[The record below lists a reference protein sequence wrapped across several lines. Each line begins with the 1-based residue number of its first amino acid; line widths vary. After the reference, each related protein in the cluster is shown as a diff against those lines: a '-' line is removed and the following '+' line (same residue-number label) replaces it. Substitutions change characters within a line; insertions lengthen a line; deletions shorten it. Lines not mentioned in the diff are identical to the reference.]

1 MFPCPSL
8 SPWVC
13 SNSSLLSQRCY
24 PTIWSS
30 VDPFPSCPGYFQ
42 WVGSSH
48 QYWQFSIS
56 LSNEYSGL
64 VSFRM
69 DWFDLLVV
77 QGTFKS
83 LFQHHSSKASVLWCS
98 AFFTVQLSHPHMTTG
113 KTIPLTRWTFVGKV
127 MSLPFNL
134 LSRFVVV
141 FLPRRKHL
149 LRIHRKTVQK
159 NIFMTQIT
167 TMV

>member
-1 MFPCPSL
+1 MVFTHLLLFSHSVMSKSLPPHGLQHTRLLCPSL

-83 LFQHHSSKASVLWCS
+83 LFQHHSSKASVLQCS
-98 AFFTVQLSHPHMTTG
+98 AFFMVLLSCPYMTTG
-113 KTIPLTRWTFVGKV
+113 KTITLTTIWLFVSKDTW
-127 MSLPFNL
+127 LALFNF
-134 LSRFVVV
+134 S
-141 FLPRRKHL
+141 
-149 LRIHRKTVQK
+149 T
-159 NIFMTQIT
+159 
-167 TMV
+167 